1 MAGGRPS
8 DYNEEIAKEICDTV
22 ACTPKGLRKL
32 CAENPHWPQPS
43 TIWLW
48 KRAHPEFSSLYMQA
62 KADQVEPLIDEIL
75 DISDD
80 SANDT
85 IMRITKS
92 GEEYEACNTEWLNR
106 SRLRIDTRKW
116 IACKLAP
123 KLYGDKQQNEH
134 GVSESVMQNII
145 DKL

>member
-1 MAGGRPS
+1 MPGGRPT
-8 DYNEEIAKEICDTV
+8 DYNEAIAKEICDIV
-22 ACTPKGLRKL
+22 ATTPKGLKKL
-32 CAENPHWPQPS
+32 CAENPHWPAYS

-48 KRAHPEFSSLYMQA
+48 KRTHPQFSNLYMQA

-80 SANDT
+80 SENDT
-85 IMRITKS
+85 ITRTTKS

-123 KLYGDKQQNEH
+123 KIYGDKQQNEH